1 MIFGGDRWKEQLLPI
16 HEKGYVLLYQLN
28 ANHEMDEYAKQFADK
43 AGLKLLRV
51 SVEAHNCM
59 RVGKFK
65 LCLSPFKFLSY
76 IANAEYMITDSFHG
90 TAFAIMFN
98 RQFVEVLPKEK
109 IARNLSVLKQFG
121 LEDRIL
127 NSHSDFSY
135 IDQKIDYKIVNDIL
149 EKYRRQSNEL
159 LKKMLI

>member
-1 MIFGGDRWKEQLLPI
+1 M
-16 HEKGYVLLYQLN
+16 LLYLLN
-28 ANHEMDEYAKQFADK
+28 ANHEMDEYSKQFADK

-127 NSHSDFSY
+127 NSLSDFSY
-135 IDQKIDYKIVNDIL
+135 INQKIDYLVVNKKL
-149 EKYRRQSNEL
+149 KESQEL
-159 LKKMLI
+159 AAQKLKEMMDEV

>member
-1 MIFGGDRWKEQLLPI
+1 M
-16 HEKGYVLLYQLN
+16 LLYQLN

-127 NSHSDFSY
+127 NSLGDFSY
-135 IDQKIDYKIVNDIL
+135 INQK
-149 EKYRRQSNEL
+149 
-159 LKKMLI
+159 LIIW